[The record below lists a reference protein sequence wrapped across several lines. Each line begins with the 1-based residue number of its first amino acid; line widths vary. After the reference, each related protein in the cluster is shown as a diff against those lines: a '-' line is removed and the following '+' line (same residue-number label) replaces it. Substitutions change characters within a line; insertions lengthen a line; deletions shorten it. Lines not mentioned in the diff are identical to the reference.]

1 MELNP
6 KLSPKRVSSL
16 LLTDLLALLNDCGGK
31 IDNWWIGNPF
41 YLIFKFNN
49 SHFELVPSDLKHFQ
63 RLLPYWIA
71 EWFRIQQR
79 NNCLTLYTKGI

>member
-31 IDNWWIGNPF
+31 IDNWWINNPF
-41 YLIFKFNN
+41 YLIFKLNM
-49 SHFELVPSDLKHFQ
+49 
-63 RLLPYWIA
+63 A
-71 EWFRIQQR
+71 
-79 NNCLTLYTKGI
+79 